1 MLAPWK
7 KSNDKSRQHIK
18 KQSHSFANKG
28 PSSQSY
34 GFSNS
39 HVWMWGL
46 DYKEGWAL
54 KNWCFRM
61 VVLEKTLER
70 PLDIEEIKPVNSKW
84 NKPWILIGR
93 TDAETPVVWPL
104 DMKSQ
109 LNGKDSVAGK
119 DWGQEEKGATEDEM
133 AGWHHRLDGCAS
145 EWTPGVGDGQG
156 GLACCDSWDHKESDT
171 IEPLNW
177 TELK

>member
-18 KQSHSFANKG
+18 KQRQHFADKG

-34 GFSNS
+34 GFSTS
-39 HVWMWGL
+39 CVRMWEL
-46 DYKEGWAL
+46 YHKEGWAL
-54 KNWCFRM
+54 KNWCFRI

-133 AGWHHRLDGCAS
+133 VGWHHQL
-145 EWTPGVGDGQG
+145 EHKFEQTPGDSDGQQS
-156 GLACCDSWDHKESDT
+156 LVCCSPWDPKESDMM
-171 IEPLNW
+171 
-177 TELK
+177 